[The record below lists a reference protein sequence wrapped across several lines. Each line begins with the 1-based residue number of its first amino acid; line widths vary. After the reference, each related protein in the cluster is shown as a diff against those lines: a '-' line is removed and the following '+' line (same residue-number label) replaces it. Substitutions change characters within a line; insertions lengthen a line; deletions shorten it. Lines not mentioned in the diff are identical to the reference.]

1 VAKAADVHAT
11 LVRFQ
16 VDALTEGTD
25 AVADV
30 SVTVDVSGQKVN
42 ARGVS
47 TDTVEASARAF
58 LNAINKVLG
67 GTAVA
72 RRTDKP

>member
-1 VAKAADVHAT
+1 MQAK

-16 VDALTEGTD
+16 VDAVTEGTD

-30 SVTVDVSGQKVN
+30 SVTVDVAGQKVN